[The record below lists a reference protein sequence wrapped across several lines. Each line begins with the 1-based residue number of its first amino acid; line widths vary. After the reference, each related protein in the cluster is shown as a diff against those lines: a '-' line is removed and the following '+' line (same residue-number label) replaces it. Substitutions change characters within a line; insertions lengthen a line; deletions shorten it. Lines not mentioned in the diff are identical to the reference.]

1 MERLFARVAGL
12 FRMGECLLAFA
23 RDDFFAPDFLAPERI
38 VFSGRTDL
46 TMRFA
51 AGTATRAVFT
61 AAFIAPAACRAVRLT
76 AGIIG
81 LPLSARFPTI
91 APTTPP
97 RTAPTG
103 PPTAPRTAPV
113 AAPAS
118 DFEIGGML
126 MFLFDVERLL
136 VLDLFL
142 SGILRYRMG
151 ALGWA
156 HDGAECWRTTYQI
169 RGRAMTFCTGCN
181 LRSEIVI
188 SV

>member
-1 MERLFARVAGL
+1 V
-12 FRMGECLLAFA
+12 
-23 RDDFFAPDFLAPERI
+23 RDDFFAPDFFAPERL
-38 VFSGRTDL
+38 VFLGRTDL

-61 AAFIAPAACRAVRLT
+61 AAFIAPAACRALRLT

-81 LPLSARFPTI
+81 LSLSALFPTM

-118 DFEIGGML
+118 DFEIGGMS
-126 MFLFDVERLL
+126 MFLFDLERGARDLDFFVINFGGLVFGCRSAVESCPKIDSRLTSSL
-136 VLDLFL
+136 EVLKFF
-142 SGILRYRMG
+142 
-151 ALGWA
+151 
-156 HDGAECWRTTYQI
+156 RTFTM
-169 RGRAMTFCTGCN
+169 R
-181 LRSEIVI
+181 LE
-188 SV
+188 

>member
-1 MERLFARVAGL
+1 
-12 FRMGECLLAFA
+12 MGERVLAFERA
-23 RDDFFAPDFLAPERI
+23 EFFVPDFFAPERLVFLE
-38 VFSGRTDL
+38 RTDL
-46 TMRFA
+46 AMRFA
-51 AGTATRAVFT
+51 AGIAPRAVFT
-61 AAFIAPAACRAVRLT
+61 AAFMAPAACRAVRLT

-81 LPLSARFPTI
+81 LSLSALFPTI

-142 SGILRYRMG
+142 SGIQGYRMA

-156 HDGAECWRTTYQI
+156 
-169 RGRAMTFCTGCN
+169 
-181 LRSEIVI
+181 
-188 SV
+188 

>member
-1 MERLFARVAGL
+1 MERLFARVAGV
-12 FRMGECLLAFA
+12 FRTGERLLAFV
-23 RDDFFAPDFLAPERI
+23 RDDFFVPDFFAPERL
-38 VFSGRTDL
+38 VFLGRTDL

-61 AAFIAPAACRAVRLT
+61 AVFVAPAACRAIRLT
-76 AGIIG
+76 AGIMG
-81 LPLSARFPTI
+81 LSLSALFPTS

-142 SGILRYRMG
+142 SGILRYRMA

-156 HDGAECWRTTYQI
+156 
-169 RGRAMTFCTGCN
+169 
-181 LRSEIVI
+181 
-188 SV
+188 

>member
-1 MERLFARVAGL
+1 V
-12 FRMGECLLAFA
+12 
-23 RDDFFAPDFLAPERI
+23 RDDFFAPDFFGPEL
-38 VFSGRTDL
+38 VFLRRTDL

-81 LPLSARFPTI
+81 LPLSALFPTI
-91 APTTPP
+91 APTAPP
-97 RTAPTG
+97 RTAPIG

-126 MFLFDVERLL
+126 MFLLGVERLL
-136 VLDLFL
+136 VLDLFFPGITNVSHGSSEMGVRRGQLL
-142 SGILRYRMG
+142 SDNPTKIVDAILHAR
-151 ALGWA
+151 
-156 HDGAECWRTTYQI
+156 
-169 RGRAMTFCTGCN
+169 
-181 LRSEIVI
+181 
-188 SV
+188 

>member
-1 MERLFARVAGL
+1 M
-12 FRMGECLLAFA
+12 
-23 RDDFFAPDFLAPERI
+23 RDDFFAPDFFAPERL
-38 VFSGRTDL
+38 VFLERTDL

-51 AGTATRAVFT
+51 AGTATWAVFT

-81 LPLSARFPTI
+81 LSLSALFPTM

-118 DFEIGGML
+118 DFEIGGMS
-126 MFLFDVERLL
+126 MFFFDLERGARDLDFFVINFGGLVFGCRSAVESCPKIDSRLTSSL
-136 VLDLFL
+136 EVLKFFRTFTRRPRELDTD
-142 SGILRYRMG
+142 SGSPG
-151 ALGWA
+151 DTPG
-156 HDGAECWRTTYQI
+156 QI
-169 RGRAMTFCTGCN
+169 N
-181 LRSEIVI
+181 QI
-188 SV
+188 SR